1 MPYLTDT
8 HCHLNLSNFA
18 DKLEDV
24 LDRAS
29 ESGVK
34 RILVPG
40 IDIPSSKIA
49 VELASKYEQIFAAVG
64 VHPNEALN
72 WDKNTLAELRDLSQ
86 QAKVV
91 AIGEIGLDYYR
102 DYSPKEMQLLIL
114 EKQIQLAEE
123 LRLPVIL
130 HSRNALSD
138 LISLINNFHDRS
150 NGSSLSGVFHSFEGN
165 AAEAIQVVELGFK
178 IGIGGP
184 ITYKNAIEKQNV
196 VIHLALDH
204 LLLETDAPYLAPQTH
219 RGEMNEPAFVKY
231 VAEKIS
237 ELKKEELKQV
247 VKYTAAN
254 AERIFSWGAPID

>member
-1 MPYLTDT
+1 MHYLTDT
-8 HCHLNLSNFA
+8 HCHLNLSNFE
-18 DKLEDV
+18 DNLEDV
-24 LDRAS
+24 LIRAS
-29 ESGVK
+29 QSGVK

-49 VELASKYEQIFAAVG
+49 IELASKYEQIFAAVG

-72 WDKNTLAELRDLSQ
+72 WDNNTLAELHDLSQ

-102 DYSPKEMQLLIL
+102 DYSPKEMQLSIL
-114 EKQIQLAEE
+114 DKQIQLAAE

-138 LISLINNFHDRS
+138 LISLINNFQDRS
-150 NGSSLSGVFHSFEGN
+150 DGSSLSGVFHSFEGN
-165 AAEAIQVVELGFK
+165 AMEAIQVIELGFM

-184 ITYKNAIEKQNV
+184 VTFKNAIEKQNV
-196 VIHLALDH
+196 VIHAPLDH
-204 LLLETDAPYLAPQTH
+204 LLLETDAPYLTPQPH

-247 VKYTAAN
+247 VKYTVAN